1 MLGRTHII
9 DIMSM
14 SALSSSSSS
23 RVKECT
29 EYPEWAICPITLE
42 LMKDPI
48 MDIHGNNFERAAIV
62 EWLDRGNTSCPLT
75 RRPISYFNLAPNT
88 ALRMKIEQW
97 KRSKNIPVEPL
108 TKKTKQIHAI
118 ISESPNYACYSAKSQ
133 LVLAQYLAS
142 QQEEAQTKLD
152 DSNNSGTAVLSSQRQ
167 QETPEERRSS
177 VLRILEG
184 VLSLA

>member
-1 MLGRTHII
+1 MPSTL
-9 DIMSM
+9 D
-14 SALSSSSSS
+14 
-23 RVKECT
+23 KERYPFITTSCT
-29 EYPEWAICPITLE
+29 I
-42 LMKDPI
+42 DPI
-48 MDIHGNNFERAAIV
+48 E
-62 EWLDRGNTSCPLT
+62 
-75 RRPISYFNLAPNT
+75 
-88 ALRMKIEQW
+88 
-97 KRSKNIPVEPL
+97 
-108 TKKTKQIHAI
+108 QIHAI

-142 QQEEAQTKLD
+142 QQEEAQTKQV